1 MPPQFDGTT
10 GLLLGIG
17 VEKAAIAILTLIIL
31 IILIIAI
38 VFIWSFVK
46 VRQSPLYYYDDRGL
60 PRCRKCQD
68 SGRNRSK
75 VIYFKEQEARQEAHR
90 QTNRYGKTM
99 YAYESRRCGYW
110 HLSSQAPRS
119 QERAATGNR
128 RP

>member
-17 VEKAAIAILTLIIL
+17 VEKAAIGILV
-31 IILIIAI
+31 LIIAI
-38 VFIWSFVK
+38 AFIWSFVK
-46 VRQSPLYYYDDRGL
+46 GRQSTLYYDNRGL

-75 VIYFKEQEARQEAHR
+75 VIYFKEQEARQEAHK
-90 QTNRYGKTM
+90 QTNRYSKTM

-119 QERAATGNR
+119 RERATTGNR

>member
-10 GLLLGIG
+10 GLLLGTG
-17 VEKAAIAILTLIIL
+17 VGKVAIATLVL

-38 VFIWSFVK
+38 PFIWSFVK
-46 VRQSPLYYYDDRGL
+46 GRRSTLYYDDRGL
-60 PRCRKCQD
+60 PHCRKCQD

-119 QERAATGNR
+119 QERATTGNR

>member
-17 VEKAAIAILTLIIL
+17 VEKAAIGIL
-31 IILIIAI
+31 ILIIAI
-38 VFIWSFVK
+38 AFIWSFVK
-46 VRQSPLYYYDDRGL
+46 GRRSTLYYDDRGL

-75 VIYFKEQEARQEAHR
+75 VIYFNEQEARQEAHR

-119 QERAATGNR
+119 QERATTGNR

>member
-10 GLLLGIG
+10 GLLIGIG
-17 VEKAAIAILTLIIL
+17 VEKVAIAILTLIIL
-31 IILIIAI
+31 IIAIA
-38 VFIWSFVK
+38 FIWSFVK
-46 VRQSPLYYYDDRGL
+46 GRQSTLYYYDRGL

-110 HLSSQAPRS
+110 HLSSQSPRS
-119 QERAATGNR
+119 QERATTGNR

>member
-10 GLLLGIG
+10 GLLIGIG
-17 VEKAAIAILTLIIL
+17 VEKVAIAILTLIIL
-31 IILIIAI
+31 IIAIA
-38 VFIWSFVK
+38 FIWSFVK
-46 VRQSPLYYYDDRGL
+46 GRQSTLYYDDRGL

-110 HLSSQAPRS
+110 HLSSQSPRS
-119 QERAATGNR
+119 QERATTGNR

>member
-17 VEKAAIAILTLIIL
+17 VEKVAIAILV
-31 IILIIAI
+31 LIIAI
-38 VFIWSFVK
+38 AFIWSFVK
-46 VRQSPLYYYDDRGL
+46 GRQSTLYYDDRGL

-75 VIYFKEQEARQEAHR
+75 VIYFKEQEARQEAHK

-99 YAYESRRCGYW
+99 YAYESHRCGYW

-119 QERAATGNR
+119 QESATTGNR